1 MTSVA
6 CVSTVLTP
14 STGDGNLPDMSTA
27 RARVPYHEAARQLLR
42 ASALDATRELLTEKS
57 WNDITMAHIAE
68 AAGMS
73 RQTLYKEFTSRQGLA
88 SGYLIR
94 FVDEFLEE
102 VEREV
107 TLHHS
112 DPRGA
117 VSAAFRAFFDAG
129 ARDPM
134 VVSIVGPR
142 PQHDLLSLV
151 TTDGTPLLEHAS
163 ARLAEIFMTSWA
175 NVDRIHAEMFGST
188 IVRLAI
194 SHVTLSFGAPDQIAE
209 NLGEMFGPFLDQV
222 IGSGTVEPN

>member
-1 MTSVA
+1 M
-6 CVSTVLTP
+6 
-14 STGDGNLPDMSTA
+14 GDGNLPDMSTA

-175 NVDRIHAEMFGST
+175 NVDRVHAEMFGGT

-222 IGSGTVEPN
+222 IGSGAA

>member
-14 STGDGNLPDMSTA
+14 STGNGNLPDMSTA

-107 TLHHS
+107 ALHHS

-175 NVDRIHAEMFGST
+175 NVDRVHAEMFGST

-194 SHVTLSFGAPDQIAE
+194 SHVTLSFGTPDQIAE